1 MTLVSTRLAR
11 LTSLVDLY
19 RYLGGGWIEHTGDAP
34 RPADAGATARSG
46 VTALPDDRSPPAGRG
61 S

>member
-1 MTLVSTRLAR
+1 MTLVKTRLTR

-34 RPADAGATARSG
+34 RPADVGVMSTSGPAGS
-46 VTALPDDRSPPAGRG
+46 PAGR